1 MDVCIKNIPK
11 EEWLIFKSESA
22 SHGMKSGE
30 FFSKIVKEHK
40 ERCKES
46 NWDKI
51 LYGEKKLKGI
61 LSQKDYEEI
70 RKEFRE
76 NFKLRY

>member
-11 EEWLIFKSESA
+11 EEWRTFKSESA
-22 SHGMKSGE
+22 YHGLKAGE
-30 FFSKIVKEHK
+30 FLSKLVKEHK

-51 LYGEKKLKGI
+51 LYGEKTLKHLI
-61 LSQKDYEEI
+61 SDKEMDKT
-70 RKEFRE
+70 RKEFRD
-76 NFKLRY
+76 NFKLRF